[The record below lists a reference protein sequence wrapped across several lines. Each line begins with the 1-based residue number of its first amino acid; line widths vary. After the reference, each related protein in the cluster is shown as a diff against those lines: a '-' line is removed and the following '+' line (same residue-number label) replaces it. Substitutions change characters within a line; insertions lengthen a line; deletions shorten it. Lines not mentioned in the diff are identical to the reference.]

1 MRRIGL
7 LVVICVVVI
16 STQAK
21 PLEEPELPHSREFY
35 AGYIKAITDNFDQ
48 LFETD
53 RETRSTKE
61 DEDEKVILY

>member
-1 MRRIGL
+1 MMKSFGL
-7 LVVICVVVI
+7 LVVICFVVVHG
-16 STQAK
+16 K

-53 RETRSTKE
+53 RETRSVKE
-61 DEDEKVILY
+61 DEGEKVIVS